1 MTDAQEWKAKADR
14 LLYER
19 WYVIPNDVVG
29 GWSIAT
35 TNKPLSQI
43 MGLEPVVADDVLT
56 QEIAN
61 YIVAVHNYRLGQF
74 DG

>member
-19 WYVIPNDVVG
+19 WYVISNDVVG
-29 GWSIAT
+29 GWSIAAI
-35 TNKPLSQI
+35 NKPVSEI
-43 MGLEPVVADDVLT
+43 IGLEHIIADDVLT
-56 QEIAN
+56 QEIAS
-61 YIVAVHNYRLGQF
+61 YIVAVHNYRLGQS